1 MASSSSSSS
10 AVIIHCA
17 HDVFLS
23 FRGYDVRRKF
33 RSHFLKEL
41 DRKLITFKDDE
52 MERGRSIAPEL
63 IKAIQG
69 SRISV
74 VAFSEN
80 FANSSWCLDELVEIM
95 RCRENRGQMVIPI
108 FYEVDPS
115 HVRKQTHTFGEI
127 FEWTCNGKTE
137 EQKHMWRQALTNAAN
152 IVGEDSRNWHDEAK
166 LVEKIVNDVSSKL
179 NSTESNDFDD
189 MVGIK
194 SHMKSMN
201 SMLNLESEEV
211 IMVGVWGLCGVGKT
225 TIGRAL
231 FSQLSCQFQGSIFID
246 KTKKNFTRAKSDD
259 YNTHLFLQT
268 QFLAEV
274 LDQKDIKIHGLGA
287 VEERLGH
294 KRVLVV
300 FDDMDD
306 QVLLNAL
313 VGKTT
318 WFGPRSRIVVIS
330 EDRQFLRARGI
341 GSDRIYE
348 VALPSEELAL
358 QMFCRCAFHQD
369 SPPDGF
375 MELATEAVNLT
386 GNLPMCLNVLG
397 SSLEGVKK
405 EEWADRMPQ
414 LRICMA
420 KQIDK
425 TLRDS
430 YDRLKEED
438 KAIFRHIACLFNHK
452 PRDYVIRLLEDSKL
466 DVDVGLVTLAERCL
480 IQISGDNII
489 TMHEF
494 LQEMG
499 REIVR
504 QPCIQEPGE
513 REFLMECQEICD
525 VLVDGTGTKSVL
537 GIFLNLSEMKDTL
550 CIGEEVFRGMT
561 NLRFLRIYGFARE
574 DTEIGL
580 IFRHL
585 NLSSFKWWGGSP
597 KRKPL
602 TEGKHHMGR
611 QLRLLEWWWYPM
623 IRMPSYICA
632 ENLVEL
638 KMPDSQLEFLWG
650 GVQLLNNLKKIDLRR
665 SKKLAKLP
673 NLSTGTN
680 LEELCL
686 EDCWSLWTITSSIR
700 YLQKLRK
707 LDMKRC
713 KKLWDFPTDIDL
725 ESLHSLNLS
734 GCSKLE
740 SFPHISRNISNL
752 VLDETKIEEVPER
765 IEDISGLN
773 YILMTGFSNLKHFSS
788 NISKLKHLEMM
799 LFAVATTTDN
809 SGIVHNRANDVFLS
823 FHREDVH
830 KAFVSYLQKE
840 FMRDQDL
847 STNVVNE
854 IRSSRIAIVILTD
867 NYMGSKR
874 CLDEL
879 VEIIKCSEEIGQ
891 KVIPVYYGV
900 DTVILSKQIQDIVKT
915 ESYPKKLR
923 QAFTAVTQLQG
934 YNFSTWD
941 PENAVSQML
950 ADDIS
955 FAPKELSDVE
965 ALKLQFN
972 GLMLMEKLLFC
983 HIACFFNN
991 ETYENVTQLLKDSLF
1006 DVGGSLE
1013 ILCKKS
1019 LIQISVARVIIMRP
1033 VLQKIGRDEVLAE
1046 FINVTAN
1053 RQFLMDTEG
1062 CDLLINLT
1070 DNTKRIYGISF
1081 NVSEMEQRLA
1091 RDERLKGMKR
1101 LRFVRM
1107 YKDSLYGKEVRV
1119 HLVIGLHSL
1128 WYRLSNI

>member
-10 AVIIHCA
+10 PVIINCA

-23 FRGYDVRRKF
+23 FRGHDVRRKF

-41 DRKLITFKDDE
+41 DRKVITFKDDE
-52 MERGRSIAPEL
+52 MERGRSIGPEL

-80 FANSSWCLDELVEIM
+80 FANSSWCLDELAEIM
-95 RCRENRGQMVIPI
+95 RCREERGQIVIPI
-108 FYEVDPS
+108 FYDVDPS
-115 HVRKQTHTFGEI
+115 HVRYQTHAFGEI
-127 FEWTCNGKTE
+127 FEKTCKGRKE
-137 EQKHMWRQALTNAAN
+137 EDKHMWRQALTHAAN
-152 IVGEDSRNWHDEAK
+152 IAGEDSRNWPDEAK
-166 LVEKIVNDVSSKL
+166 LVEKVVNDVSSKL
-179 NSTESNDFDD
+179 NSATSNDFDD

-194 SHMKSMN
+194 SHMKNMN
-201 SMLNLESEEV
+201 SLLNLESEEV

-246 KTKKNFTRAKSDD
+246 KTKKNLTRAKSDD
-259 YNTHLFLQT
+259 YNTQLYLQT

-274 LDQKDIKIHGLGA
+274 QDQKDIKIQGLRA

-306 QVLLNAL
+306 HVLLNAL

-330 EDRQFLRARGI
+330 EDREFLKARGI

-348 VALPSEELAL
+348 VALPSEELAF

-375 MELATEAVNLT
+375 MELATEAVKLV
-386 GNLPMCLNVLG
+386 GNLPLCLNFLG

-405 EEWADRMPQ
+405 EEWADRVPQ
-414 LRICMA
+414 IRIFMS

-425 TLRDS
+425 LLRDG

-480 IQISGDNII
+480 IKISGDNII
-489 TMHEF
+489 RMHEF

-504 QPCIQEPGE
+504 QPCIHEPGK

-525 VLVDGTGTKSVL
+525 VLAKGT
-537 GIFLNLSEMKDTL
+537 DTL
-550 CIGEEVFRGMT
+550 CFGEEVFEGMT
-561 NLRFLRIYGFARE
+561 NLRFLRIYGISQE
-574 DTEIGL
+574 DKEIGL
-580 IFRHL
+580 EFRHL
-585 NLSSFKWWGGSP
+585 NLSTLKWWDGS
-597 KRKPL
+597 RRPL
-602 TEGKHHMGR
+602 KEGKYYMGR
-611 QLRLLEWWWYPM
+611 QLRLLEWWGYPM
-623 IRMPSYICA
+623 WRLPSYICA

-638 KMPDSQLEFLWG
+638 IMPDSRLTMLWT

-665 SKKLAKLP
+665 SKKLNELP
-673 NLSTGTN
+673 NLSTATN
-680 LEELCL
+680 LEELYL
-686 EDCWSLWTITSSIR
+686 EDCWSLWKITSSIR
-700 YLQKLRK
+700 YLKKLRK
-707 LDMKRC
+707 LDVKRC
-713 KKLWDFPTDIDL
+713 KKLLLLPTDIDL
-725 ESLHSLNLS
+725 ESLNSLNLS

-773 YILMTGFSNLKHFSS
+773 YILMTGFSNLKYFSS
-788 NISKLKHLEMM
+788 NISKLKHFEMM
-799 LFAVATTTDN
+799 LFTVVTTTYD
-809 SGIVHNRANDVFLS
+809 SGIMDNRTNDVFLS
-823 FHREDVH
+823 FHREDVR
-830 KAFVSYLQKE
+830 KAFVSYLHKE

-847 STNVVNE
+847 ATNVVNE

-867 NYMGSKR
+867 NYMSSER

-879 VEIIKCSEEIGQ
+879 VEIIECSEEIGQ
-891 KVIPVYYGV
+891 KVIPVYYDV
-900 DTVILSKQIQDIVKT
+900 DTVNISWQIQDIIKT
-915 ESYPKKLR
+915 ESYPQKLR
-923 QAFTAVTQLQG
+923 QAFTVVSQLQG

-941 PENAVSQML
+941 PETAVSQML

-955 FAPKELSDVE
+955 FSPKELFDME
-965 ALKLQFN
+965 TLKEEFN
-972 GLMLMEKLLFC
+972 GLEWKEKVLFC

-991 ETYENVTQLLKDSLF
+991 ETYENVTQLLKDCGF

-1013 ILCKKS
+1013 ILYEKS
-1019 LIQISVARVIIMRP
+1019 LIQISVERVIIMRP

-1046 FINVTAN
+1046 FINVPAN
-1053 RQFLMDTEG
+1053 SQFLMDTEG
-1062 CDLLINLT
+1062 CDLLIDLT
-1070 DNTKRIYGISF
+1070 DDTKRMYGISF

-1101 LRFVRM
+1101 LKVMRM

-1128 WYRLSNI
+1128 WERLSNI

>member
-23 FRGYDVRRKF
+23 FTGYDVRRKF

-313 VGKTT
+313 VRKTT

-375 MELATEAVNLT
+375 IELATEAVNLT
-386 GNLPMCLNVLG
+386 GNLPLCLNVLG

-752 VLDETKIEEVPER
+752 VLDETKIEDVPER

-879 VEIIKCSEEIGQ
+879 MEIIKCSEEIGQ

-1046 FINVTAN
+1046 FINVPAN